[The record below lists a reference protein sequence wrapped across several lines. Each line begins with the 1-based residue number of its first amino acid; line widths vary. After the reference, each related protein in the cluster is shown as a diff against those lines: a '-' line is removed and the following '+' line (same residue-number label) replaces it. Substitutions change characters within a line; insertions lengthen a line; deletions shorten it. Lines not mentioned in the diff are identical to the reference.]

1 MSEGDELVI
10 YQAPSGAIGLPV
22 DATSET
28 IWATQKQIAE
38 VFDVNVPAISKHIAN
53 ILEEGELTEATIS
66 KRETVQQEGDRMV
79 RRNVDY
85 YNLDMIIAIGY
96 RISSGKGTAFRKWA
110 TKTLSEYIIKGFAM
124 DDERLKGN
132 AGGNHWKELLERIRD
147 IRSSEKAIYRQ
158 VLDLYALSADYDPK
172 SPATAKFFKIFQ
184 NKLHYATSQQTA
196 AEIVHARADSTKD
209 FMGMTTFAGAVPTLR
224 EASIAK
230 NYLTED
236 ELFVLNRL
244 VSAFFDLAE
253 IRAKQKQAMR
263 MQDWVDE
270 LDKFSLSYGKG
281 TLVGAG
287 SISHGKMVKR
297 AVEEYRKYEARTLS
311 PVEKAYLE
319 SIKAIQPAIEKKVSK
334 NNQKKGTS
342 K

>member
-1 MSEGDELVI
+1 MSERDELVI
-10 YQAPSGAIGLPV
+10 YQAPNGAIELPV
-22 DATSET
+22 DATGET

-38 VFDVNVPAISKHIAN
+38 VFDVDVRTVNEHLGN
-53 ILEEGELTEATIS
+53 IFETEELDKDSVIRKFRITATDGKKYLT
-66 KRETVQQEGDRMV
+66 MH
-79 RRNVDY
+79 
-85 YNLDMIIAIGY
+85 YNLDAIISVGY
-96 RISSGKGTAFRKWA
+96 RVNSKNATIFRKWA

-253 IRAKQKQAMR
+253 IRAKQKHAMR

-287 SISHGKMVKR
+287 SISHDRMVKK
-297 AVEEYRKYEARTLS
+297 AAKEYRKYEARTLS

-334 NNQKKGTS
+334 NSQKKGAS